1 MYLRVQSSGHKSWVL
16 RYSYCGRVRDIT
28 LGTWPELTVLQAK
41 QAAHLKREELKLK
54 PSAGLT
60 LHDAYKLW
68 QSKKK
73 GHISSYV
80 EECQRIELHLMPKLG
95 KLQLEEIT
103 APVVLGPN
111 ITGIFT
117 THNHYPYLTGPFSS
131 AGINGVGLAYAET
144 IPVLKIKMDANK
156 GSAIYG
162 KGETVQ
168 PSSLVLNHIVKY

>member
-1 MYLRVQSSGHKSWVL
+1 MSFGSFVL
-16 RYSYCGRVRDIT
+16 V
-28 LGTWPELTVLQAK
+28 
-41 QAAHLKREELKLK
+41 
-54 PSAGLT
+54 
-60 LHDAYKLW
+60 
-68 QSKKK
+68 
-73 GHISSYV
+73 
-80 EECQRIELHLMPKLG
+80 
-95 KLQLEEIT
+95 
-103 APVVLGPN
+103 PN

-117 THNHYPYLTGPFSS
+117 THNHYQYLTGPFSS